1 MARKKTIILVP
12 INETRCGTCTLL
24 EKTVYED
31 SNGKIVEG
39 YKCPLNRVLPPFIEP
54 YFAEKC
60 SLHKPKSG

>member
-1 MARKKTIILVP
+1 MARKKTVVLVP
-12 INETRCGTCTLL
+12 ITETRCGTCALL

-39 YKCPLNRVLPPFIEP
+39 YRCPLNRVLPPLIEP

-60 SLHKPKSG
+60 SLHKPKSE

>member
-12 INETRCGTCTLL
+12 IMETRCGTCVLL

-31 SNGKIVEG
+31 SDGRIVES

-60 SLHKPKSG
+60 SLHKHKSG